1 MYPPQQIPALYIL
14 WFFDKNN
21 LKSAAATALLIFA
34 LFVATRAIWA
44 IAAATFIFI
53 FYCAFDGKKQN
64 NRNRNRN

>member
-1 MYPPQQIPALYIL
+1 MCPPQQTPALYIL
-14 WFFDKNN
+14 RFFDKNN

-34 LFVATRAIWA
+34 LFITTRAIWA

-53 FYCAFDGKKQN
+53 FYRSFDGKKQN